1 MVYPDLSAPESVANT
16 NSQVQYPLAKPLERT
31 AAFILDFLIF
41 YPVIGFLLAGLSQQ
55 IKRIFLVSPN
65 SSEGLTA
72 FALLLIA
79 ATVLVVLFQTLFLLA
94 FKATPG
100 MLFMQLRMRD
110 FHDSEKPLGFY
121 QCFLR
126 SFVWV
131 VSSLFAGIPFLEI
144 FGHPYRRHVADRAS
158 DTFVITLKKDYDLG
172 PTIPQMALMQ
182 SWMKLFIVIGLFNG
196 MLLYTSAYKSF
207 VKKTNAP
214 NSLSSE
220 VVLDESCLVEDK
232 DSKYSNLDRAITL
245 YLVDGLNSECLGYEA
260 DVVLW
265 GNALENSH
273 LAYFA
278 KFLVSESKDKEQY
291 LEKVC
296 TDDAQAVCAMMK
308 FMLNPAM
315 AKLGALKST
324 PEWSTFKYLLS
335 ESEYISGH
343 YLASVDH
350 LRELMT
356 EKDFERALDRRY
368 TRGVWALQTQK
379 NDGRQPANDVQS
391 VVDEF
396 KERFE
401 IP

>member
-1 MVYPDLSAPESVANT
+1 MVFPDLSAPESVENT
-16 NSQVQYPLAKPLERT
+16 NSHVQYPLAKPLDRS
-31 AAFILDFLIF
+31 AAFVLDFLIF

-65 SSEGLTA
+65 SADGLTA
-72 FALLLIA
+72 FALLLMA
-79 ATVLVVLFQTLFLLA
+79 ATVLVALFQTLFLLS
-94 FKATPG
+94 FKGTPG
-100 MLFMQLRMRD
+100 MLFMQLRLRD
-110 FHDSEKPLGFY
+110 FHDSEKSLTFY

-131 VSSLFAGIPFLEI
+131 FSSFFAGIPFLEI
-144 FGHPYRRHVADRAS
+144 FGHPLRRHVADRAS

-172 PTIPQMALMQ
+172 PTVSQVALMQ

-207 VKKTNAP
+207 VKKTNARA
-214 NSLSSE
+214 
-220 VVLDESCLVEDK
+220 VDVALDESCLVADK

-245 YLVDGLNSECLGYEA
+245 YLADGLSSECLNYEA
-260 DVVLW
+260 DIVLW
-265 GNALENSH
+265 GNALENAH

-278 KFLVSESKDKEQY
+278 KFLMSENKDKEQY

-308 FMLNPAM
+308 FTMNPSM
-315 AKLGALKST
+315 AKIGTLKD

-335 ESEYISGH
+335 ENEYLNGQ
-343 YLASVDH
+343 YLASIDH

-368 TRGVWALQTQK
+368 TRGIWALQNQK
-379 NDGRQPANDVQS
+379 ADGRQPASDIKS